1 MSAVTLVARTSCIG
15 ATDMNGRN
23 NRSKGGR
30 ALGTAAL
37 TLTFLIGF
45 PSASFAGEP
54 PEARR
59 ACISSVFKLCPLA
72 AVAGDHDGAKACLLK
87 RLEKA
92 TPECQAAVRATL
104 DTENPPRSHG

>member
-1 MSAVTLVARTSCIG
+1 
-15 ATDMNGRN
+15 MNGRN
-23 NRSKGGR
+23 IRRSDGDR
-30 ALGTAAL
+30 AVRSAVLAL
-37 TLTFLIGF
+37 TLSIAFG
-45 PSASFAGEP
+45 SASFAGEP
-54 PEARR
+54 PEARK

-72 AVAGDHDGAKACLLK
+72 ALAGDHDGAKACLLK

>member
-1 MSAVTLVARTSCIG
+1 
-15 ATDMNGRN
+15 MNGRN
-23 NRSKGGR
+23 IRCSEGDR
-30 ALGTAAL
+30 AVRTAAL
-37 TLTFLIGF
+37 ALTLLIGF
-45 PSASFAGEP
+45 GSAALAGEP
-54 PEARR
+54 PEARK

-72 AVAGDHDGAKACLLK
+72 ALAGDHDGAKACLLK